1 LTHWLDGSQIY
12 GSTYEQADSLREFS
26 GGRLRI
32 TKDQTG
38 RDLLPEDLQ
47 DEEECINPGLGNGN
61 SGHCFVAGDK
71 RVNEQV
77 GISRKTTLVRN

>member
-1 LTHWLDGSQIY
+1 
-12 GSTYEQADSLREFS
+12 LRFS
-26 GGRLRI
+26 R
-32 TKDQTG
+32 DQLG

-47 DEEECINPGLGNGN
+47 DEEECVNPGLGNRD

-77 GISRKTTLVRN
+77 G